1 MLKKTRDILLKAI
14 GGCNIIVVLTM
25 FLAGYCGMLDPSKM
39 PLLSVCGL
47 AFPVFAVITVAFL
60 LFWAFLRPSYMIISI
75 IGLLLSIDLMMDYI
89 PVNTP
94 KEHPEGA
101 LKVLSYNI
109 LGTNPTEVPEG
120 EDNEIL
126 DYIISSG
133 ADIVCLQE
141 YTTSEW
147 MFQKQWD
154 QLHEKYPYIDTLIQ
168 NGKNSIAVLCRYP
181 LKDKQRIEFE
191 SAGNLAGAFHTT
203 INGKDVTIINCHL
216 ETVGLTN
223 DEKDNFHKIVKGNS
237 DRNEMK
243 AESKLLAHKIA
254 ESMVKRAPQARA
266 VAEYIHEHKDENI
279 ILCGD
284 FNDHPLSYTHRKIA
298 SELTDC
304 YRKSGYLP
312 GYSFSYASMY
322 VRIDNIMCS
331 DAFEPYECKVDKSV
345 TLSDHYPI
353 YCYLSFKE

>member
-1 MLKKTRDILLKAI
+1 MLTKTRDILLKTI
-14 GGCNIIVVLTM
+14 GGCNIVVVLSM
-25 FLAGYCGMLDPSKM
+25 FLTGYCGVLDPTRF
-39 PLLSVCGL
+39 PLISVCGL
-47 AFPVFAVITVAFL
+47 AFPAFAVTTVAFL
-60 LFWAFLRPSYMIISI
+60 LFWAFLRPRYMVISV

-94 KEHPEGA
+94 KEHPEDA

-109 LGTNPTEVPEG
+109 LATNPNNVPEG

-141 YTTSEW
+141 YPPAESTFHE
-147 MFQKQWD
+147 QWK
-154 QLHEKYPYIDTLIQ
+154 QLHEKYPYSDTLSKD
-168 NGKNSIAVLCRYP
+168 NKNTIAVLSRYP

-203 INGKDVTIINCHL
+203 VKGKDITIINCHL
-216 ETVGLTN
+216 ETVGLTS
-223 DEKDNFHKIVKGNS
+223 DEKDNFHRIVKGNS
-237 DRNEMK
+237 SRSEVK
-243 AESKLLAHKIA
+243 TESKLLAHKIA
-254 ESMVKRAPQARA
+254 DSMAKRAPQARA

-304 YRKSGYLP
+304 YRKAGYLP

-331 DAFEPYECKVDKSV
+331 ETFTPYECKVDKSV
-345 TLSDHYPI
+345 SLSDHYPI
-353 YCYLSFKE
+353 FCYLAFKE